1 MTMLIL
7 SVLLAA
13 ATTATPTAA
22 ATSTAISTPTATP
35 TAAPASTAIQNAT
48 ATTTST
54 KRAPTAVAAPPLFTE
69 ADVAPLFATGPLAMA
84 RADLEAGRHEAAAK
98 GFERASEPEA
108 RYLRAVALVG
118 ARRGPEALKAL
129 SGLEEK
135 LPDLADRIAV
145 WRARARELSG
155 APRAAAADY
164 AQVGE
169 GSLLW
174 AEAQLARARALHAA
188 GDRAAALDALA
199 PILSL
204 PAPDEITKGDFAAEA
219 LLLDGRLRAAG
230 KTSAE
235 LAWARRAYV
244 DCWAGHPLS
253 GEAATCLAELRRL
266 PPPAGAA
273 PSTEDTLRR
282 AEALLDA
289 NRNAPALAELQ
300 KLVPGL
306 PAPAAGEPVACRARF
321 ALGKAYRK
329 ERQHTKAIEILKP
342 VVERC
347 DDPQLRVRAVYVLAS
362 AASIAAPEEGVTWY
376 RALARDYPAHPFADD
391 ALFYAADLLAR
402 AGHTEDALAALAD
415 LSERYPKGDF
425 RAEALFRIAWIER
438 QAGHL
443 ADAIASLS
451 RIERDYEASDPY
463 EHARAGYWRARILW
477 DRGGEG
483 DRDAALET
491 WRTLAGRY
499 PADYYGLLARARA
512 EEAKPGTAPPWPS
525 AEAVAEEGLSYHPGP
540 LLKDR
545 HFRAG
550 VALLRMGLARV
561 AAEELT
567 AVDRKALAQ
576 GEPLLLVAELLDRA
590 GDPKTSHRL
599 IRSLGRA
606 ALRQKPEGAALR
618 IWRVAYPPA
627 YRRDVERWAPQNGVP
642 PELLLALMR
651 EESGLDPTVISGAGA
666 VGLTQLMLP
675 TAQGVAKRLKLGRV
689 RQADLMKPP
698 VAIRIGA
705 AYFGGLLKRY
715 EGSEALALAAY
726 NVGDAPVRRWLEQ
739 RGGLPLDAFVEEIPV
754 QETRGYVKRVLR
766 SYAAYRFLYG
776 GRDGKPLHLA
786 QPLPKLAQSG
796 P

>member
-1 MTMLIL
+1 MTTLVL
-7 SVLLAA
+7 SLLLAA
-13 ATTATPTAA
+13 TTPTVTAA
-22 ATSTAISTPTATP
+22 AKATP
-35 TAAPASTAIQNAT
+35 PPTSAAAAATPA
-48 ATTTST
+48 
-54 KRAPTAVAAPPLFTE
+54 AAPPAPFTE
-69 ADVAPLFATGPLAMA
+69 ADAAPLFAAGPLAKA
-84 RADLEAGRHEAAAK
+84 RADLEAGRFEAAAK
-98 GFERASEPEA
+98 GFERATAPEA
-108 RYLRAVALVG
+108 RYLRAMALVQ
-118 ARRGPEALKAL
+118 ARRGAEGMTALA
-129 SGLEEK
+129 GLEEK
-135 LPDLADRIAV
+135 LPELADRVAF
-145 WRARARELSG
+145 WRARAREAAG

-164 AQVGE
+164 AGVGE

-204 PAPDEITKGDFAAEA
+204 PAPDEFTKGDFAAEA

-244 DCWAGHPLS
+244 DCWAGHPLA

-266 PPPAGAA
+266 PNPAGAP
-273 PSTEDTLRR
+273 PSTEDALRR

-306 PAPAAGEPVACRARF
+306 PGPGPGELVACRARF

-347 DDPQLRVRAVYVLAS
+347 EDPQLRVRAVYVLAS

-376 RALARDYPAHPFADD
+376 RVLARDYPAHPFADD

-402 AGHTEDALAALAD
+402 AGHTAEALAALAD

-438 QAGHL
+438 QAGHAAGAL
-443 ADAIASLS
+443 ASLA

-463 EHARAGYWRARILW
+463 EHARAAYWRARILW
-477 DRGGEG
+477 DRAADG
-483 DRDAALET
+483 DREAALEA
-491 WRTLAGRY
+491 WCALAGRY
-499 PADYYGLLARARA
+499 PADYYGLLARARV
-512 EEAKPGTAPPWPS
+512 EEAKPGTAPPWVRV
-525 AEAVAEEGLSYHPGP
+525 EAAAEESLRYQPGP
-540 LLKDR
+540 LARDR

-550 VALLRMGLARV
+550 VLLLRMGLARA
-561 AAEELT
+561 AAEELG
-567 AVDRKALAQ
+567 AVDRKALSQ

-590 GDPKTSHRL
+590 GDHKASHHL

-618 IWRVAYPPA
+618 VWRVAYPPA
-627 YRRDVERWAPQNGVP
+627 YRQEVERWAPQNGVP
-642 PELLLALMR
+642 PDLLLALMR

-689 RQADLMKPP
+689 RQADLMRPP
-698 VAIRIGA
+698 LAIRIGA
-705 AYFGGLLKRY
+705 TYFGGLLRRY
-715 EGSEALALAAY
+715 DGSEALALAAY
-726 NVGDAPVRRWLEQ
+726 NVGDGPVKRWLEQ
-739 RGGLPLDAFVEEIPV
+739 RGTLPLDAFVEEIPV

-766 SYAAYRFLYG
+766 SYATYRFLYG
-776 GRDGKPLHLA
+776 GRDGKPVHLA
-786 QPLPKLAQSG
+786 QPLPKLAQGS